1 MDGRPVL
8 FLDSGIGG
16 IPYCREFKRRNPQ
29 ESVFYLADRLNFPYG
44 QRSKEELA
52 GILISLTKTLVKAVI
67 PKIIVLACNSATV
80 SALESLRQNFP
91 HIPFVGTVPAVKP
104 AANNSR
110 TGKVGVLGTARTIED
125 PYNQD
130 LAEGKCEIKGA
141 AAPELVEFVER
152 RFDNADEKE
161 KTEVVKKYVD
171 YFRSVG
177 ADTLVLGCTH
187 FLYLTKEFRLEAA
200 PFIKVFDSLDGII
213 KRIEYLL
220 DRNDHALRAGKKPRP
235 VNRLLLTGN
244 EPAGPL
250 WKKRA
255 EALGFKLCLFNEI

>member
-29 ESVFYLADRLNFPYG
+29 ESVIYLADRLNFPYG
-44 QRSKEELA
+44 QSNKEELTS
-52 GILISLTKTLVKAVI
+52 ILIALTKTLVKAVI

-80 SALESLRQNFP
+80 SALAPLRQNFP

-125 PYNQD
+125 SYNQD
-130 LAEGKCEIKGA
+130 LAEGKCEIKGV

-161 KTEVVKKYVD
+161 KIEIVKKYVG
-171 YFRSVG
+171 YFRSVD

-187 FLYLTKEFRLEAA
+187 FLYLTKEFRQEAA

-220 DRNDHALRAGKKPRP
+220 GGNGGALRAGKKPRP

-244 EPAGPL
+244 GPPGPS

-255 EALGFKLCLFNEI
+255 DALGFKLCLLSEL